1 MVLCDAYTM
10 QHLIVSMQST
20 LDKTPSIYISASLF
34 YLSVILRV
42 FVSSTRIEPSYSYK
56 HPCCLLVSKQ
66 VLVLS
71 ILILCYTGFHLP
83 IQSQNNQILYNRKY
97 WHFAPPLSQYLA
109 VATQVH
115 LSRSIAISRLRY
127 LNKAVSL
134 QIFAR
139 NKTGSVLVLSQ
150 LHAGAPD
157 GAKSTTACITSLR
170 IAFEIILGDFKLA
183 VLTLSP
189 NCQI

>member
-20 LDKTPSIYISASLF
+20 LDKTPSIYISASSF
-34 YLSVILRV
+34 YLSVMLRV

-56 HPCCLLVSKQ
+56 HPFCQLVSKQ
-66 VLVLS
+66 ALVLS

-97 WHFAPPLSQYLA
+97 WQSLKFGSLPPPSQYLP

-115 LSRSIAISRLRY
+115 LSRNIAVSRLRY
-127 LNKAVSL
+127 LNKAMSL
-134 QIFAR
+134 QIFTS
-139 NKTGSVLVLSQ
+139 NKTGIGIEV
-150 LHAGAPD
+150 
-157 GAKSTTACITSLR
+157 
-170 IAFEIILGDFKLA
+170 
-183 VLTLSP
+183 
-189 NCQI
+189 